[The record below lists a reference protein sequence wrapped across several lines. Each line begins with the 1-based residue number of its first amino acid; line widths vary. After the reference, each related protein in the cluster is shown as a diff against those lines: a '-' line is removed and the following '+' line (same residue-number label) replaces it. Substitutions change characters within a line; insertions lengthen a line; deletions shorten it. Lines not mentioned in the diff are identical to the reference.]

1 MSRFKNPNKNKHRYN
16 YYNNSNSN
24 KFNTK
29 NIRSNKYKHR
39 YNYFN
44 QYPIPIINNH
54 SNQNNQSNVINNSNQ
69 NIPPNI
75 VNNPNE
81 QWIDISDLFNL
92 LPNNIPLFLNPENT
106 YPPPIKSKRKNNTD
120 GSGNTI
126 NNQVKRDAS
135 GNIIKNKKPK
145 LSDPTNYGDKPI
157 NILPGVSVISIT
169 RKGGKPSDNLF
180 SSLIP
185 EINKALNEIAEG
197 EKDKCCIKDSNKKD
211 IEKTTKK
218 TPLELTDDE
227 EKMPFEIIDKKIE
240 TIADLIQ
247 LGKDYETIYKPMK
260 KKFNLNVRVLA
271 DLVQPLEDLNTMI
284 GMENIKK
291 SIFNKI
297 IMYLQGLENTNK
309 DFLHTVIC
317 GSPGMGKTDIAKIMG
332 RIYAK
337 MGFLS
342 NGKFIEAKLTDL
354 KGGFLGQSELK
365 TQKLLDEAKGN
376 VLFFDEAYSLGGSD
390 DKIDSYSQSIIDV
403 LNPFMDKYKND
414 FVLIIAGYKD
424 DLLKRFFK
432 GNQGLRSRFGLW
444 LEIDPYKAEQLRK
457 IFIKKVLDYGWKIN
471 EDQIKTEFFE
481 KHKEDF
487 KFFGRDMENLFSKC
501 KIAHAKRVLY
511 CQPSEKK
518 ILNEDDLLKGFKVYK
533 NDMNVNKNDGIS
545 DYILNHMFL

>member
-1 MSRFKNPNKNKHRYN
+1 MSRFKNPNKN
-16 YYNNSNSN
+16 NSNSN
-24 KFNTK
+24 PNKFNKK

-39 YNYFN
+39 YNY
-44 QYPIPIINNH
+44 YNNFPKPTI
-54 SNQNNQSNVINNSNQ
+54 NNQSNHINQHQNNQ
-69 NIPPNI
+69 PNPPNI
-75 VNNPNE
+75 INNPNE
-81 QWIDISDLFNL
+81 QWVDITDLFNL
-92 LPNNIPLFLNPENT
+92 QNIFQNNLPPTNFPLFLTPENT
-106 YPPPIKSKRKNNTD
+106 YPPNKKTIKTKRKNNVD
-120 GSGNTI
+120 GSGN
-126 NNQVKRDAS
+126 NVDNSVKKDGS

-145 LSDPTNYGDKPI
+145 LSDPSNYGDKPI
-157 NILPGVSVISIT
+157 NIIPGVSVISIT
-169 RKGGKPSDNLF
+169 RKGGKPSDNLL

-185 EINKALNEIAEG
+185 EINKALNEITGANG
-197 EKDKCCIKDSNKKD
+197 NLANIDKCCVKESGP
-211 IEKTTKK
+211 KK

-227 EKMPFEIIDKKIE
+227 DKMPFEIIDKNIE
-240 TIADLIQ
+240 TISDLIQ
-247 LGKDYETIYKPMK
+247 LGKDYDTIYKPMN

-457 IFIKKVLDYGWKIN
+457 IFIKKVIDYGWKIN
-471 EDQIKTEFFE
+471 EEEIKTDFFE
-481 KHKEDF
+481 KNKDDF

-545 DYILNHMFL
+545 DYIRNHMFL